1 EDKYFPKK
9 PKAGEA
15 PKLKVRPGMR
25 TNLAAMDATHAN
37 LPCRIYFTLAPL
49 IFACE
54 AEAAGHGNNGGR
66 CPSGT
71 LYDLKS
77 LMKHCHPAD
86 TADDHEPVLNG
97 TQSEMAAYNRV
108 KDATYR
114 GNRNLIISKDV
125 VTCSK
130 CKQWVDVEARLNPYS
145 GAHEFRVFCRGCNER
160 SAPGDFFHLA
170 QVVELRAKRS
180 DRKESWTFFV
190 DECSARTHPDS
201 TVIAKDFKKHLKT
214 KWIEPTH
221 AEFKRQGN
229 EQ

>member
-1 EDKYFPKK
+1 MEHDVRVPQYLLREDKYFPKK

-77 LMKHCHPAD
+77 LM
-86 TADDHEPVLNG
+86 VG
-97 TQSEMAAYNRV
+97 GIGV
-108 KDATYR
+108 
-114 GNRNLIISKDV
+114 G
-125 VTCSK
+125 
-130 CKQWVDVEARLNPYS
+130 
-145 GAHEFRVFCRGCNER
+145 G
-160 SAPGDFFHLA
+160 
-170 QVVELRAKRS
+170 
-180 DRKESWTFFV
+180 
-190 DECSARTHPDS
+190 
-201 TVIAKDFKKHLKT
+201 
-214 KWIEPTH
+214 
-221 AEFKRQGN
+221 
-229 EQ
+229 